1 MGKSTLFKISQI
13 SKINLLQWQMT
24 EELWYLTVKDGSDFL
39 LKIDINIYLIFN
51 SME

>member
-1 MGKSTLFKISQI
+1 MEKYTLFKILQI
-13 SKINLLQWQMT
+13 NKINLLLWQT
-24 EELWYLTVKDGSDFL
+24 IEELWYLMAKDGYDFL